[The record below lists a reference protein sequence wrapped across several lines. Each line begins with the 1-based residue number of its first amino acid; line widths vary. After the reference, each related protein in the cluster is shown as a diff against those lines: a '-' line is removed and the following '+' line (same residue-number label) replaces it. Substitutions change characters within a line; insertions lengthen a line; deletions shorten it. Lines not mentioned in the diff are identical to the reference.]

1 MESEEDDKNCLSAFH
16 FRMHYMCGDVCAR
29 DATPLL
35 PLPLDGESSRAKH
48 ELDARK
54 EECFECII
62 RMCNMEKY
70 CYFIFTELGAVAAF
84 DIMMIIAILRQIFW
98 IGVVER

>member
-1 MESEEDDKNCLSAFH
+1 MESEADDKNCLRAFY
-16 FRMHYMCGDVCAR
+16 FRMHYMCEDVCTR
-29 DATPLL
+29 VS
-35 PLPLDGESSRAKH
+35 PLPLGGESSRAKH
-48 ELDARK
+48 ELDAGK
-54 EECFECII
+54 KECFECII
-62 RMCNMEKY
+62 HICNMEKY